1 MDFNQFD
8 LATPAEVG
16 ADVVIK
22 HPVTGED
29 TDIVI
34 TVVGKDSAT
43 YRNAAKRIAAN
54 KLPEESEAKEKD
66 LTKRGAELL
75 TSCIRA
81 WSGMSDS
88 DGNQIPFTHEFAVEV
103 LSNTDFDSLAV
114 QINAAIHDRTL
125 YQKKSVKS

>member
-1 MDFNQFD
+1 MDFNTFN
-8 LATPAEVG
+8 LATPAEAG
-16 ADVVIK
+16 ADVVIM

-43 YRNAAKRIAAN
+43 YRNAAKRIAGE
-54 KLPEESEAKEKD
+54 KLPEETEAKEKE

-75 TSCIRA
+75 TSCIRG
-81 WSGMSDS
+81 WSGIEDS
-88 DGNQIPFTHEFAVEV
+88 DNKAIPFTPEFAIEL